1 MHWKRELRRAKM
13 KGRYFVGILLIL
25 IGTGFL
31 GDQLGYLDFGDII
44 STYWS
49 VIIIIAGLAGLFDR
63 GSSKLGS
70 LIVISIGVI
79 FQLSRLDMIT
89 RDVFKYF
96 FPVVLIL
103 IGGNLIFSK
112 GAVSSKS
119 GANSENWN
127 KNRTNEDFVDHT
139 VLMSGIENIN
149 TSQSFKGG
157 KLTAIMGGIELDLR
171 DANMEGTQC
180 YIEATAIAG
189 GVEIHVPRHWRVE
202 AQGTPVLGA
211 FTNKAVGPVDPT
223 APLLIVKGTAIMGG
237 VEIN

>member
-1 MHWKRELRRAKM
+1 MR
-13 KGRYFVGILLIL
+13 GRYFVGILLIL
-25 IGTGFL
+25 VGAGFL
-31 GDQLGYLDFGDII
+31 ADQLGYLDFGDII
-44 STYWS
+44 STYWPS
-49 VIIIIAGLAGLFDR
+49 IIIIAGLVGLVDR

-79 FQLSRLDMIT
+79 FQLIRLDMIT

-96 FPVVLIL
+96 FPVILIL
-103 IGGNLIFSK
+103 IGGNLIFTK
-112 GAVSSKS
+112 GVSSNRS
-119 GANSENWN
+119 GSTSETWN

-139 VLMSGIENIN
+139 VLMSGTENIN

-171 DANMEGTQC
+171 EANMEGAQC

-189 GVEIHVPRHWRVE
+189 GVEIHVPKHWRVE
-202 AQGTPVLGA
+202 AQGTPILGS
-211 FTNKAVGPVDPT
+211 FTNKALGTTDPA